1 MTSTLPTIQPHT
13 TAKHHIL
20 RYYLSEWFPILGSAY
35 RTLRFIDGFA
45 GPGEYEGGEPGSPII
60 ALRTIERH
68 ARFRHLA
75 EAGNKVDFIFV
86 EKDQDYSE
94 NLRGRVHERVWP
106 KAFTTRVE
114 HGEFEEVV
122 TRLVD
127 DVSRA
132 NPMPPTLA
140 FIDPFGP
147 AGFSMALLER
157 LASFDRM
164 EVLINLNYNE
174 FVQWILPDTSKHVT
188 ANRLYGGPRWR
199 PALDMIGRERSR
211 FLVQE
216 YEAALGEIGWR
227 CTSFEMVNIQNQ
239 TAYHLVFGT
248 RSPKGMRAMKQA
260 MRTASPT
267 GEFRYTDRLAPGQ
280 PVLPGL
286 SIEREHAEMIGDWL
300 FQKYEG
306 QEVARDRIVA
316 DEIDWHRWWL
326 ERDLRK
332 GLLHLEYGDDPRISG
347 VRNGDGR
354 RRIERSYP
362 TGCFIRFGRPQQP
375 RQTYDGPQQPHLL

>member
-1 MTSTLPTIQPHT
+1 MTPTLPPIQPHT
-13 TAKHHIL
+13 KAKHHIL
-20 RYYLSEWFPILGSAY
+20 QYYLNEWYPILGSAHS
-35 RTLRFIDGFA
+35 TLLFIDGFA

-60 ALRTIERH
+60 ALRTIQEH
-68 ARFRHLA
+68 GRFGKFSA
-75 EAGNKVDFIFV
+75 EGKMVDFLFV
-86 EKDQDYSE
+86 EKDQDYAE
-94 NLRGRVHERVWP
+94 DLRSRVREVAWP
-106 KAFTTRVE
+106 SAFTTRVE
-114 HGEFEEVV
+114 HGEFEEVM

-127 DVSRA
+127 DASPA

-147 AGFSMALLER
+147 AGFSMDLLER

-174 FVQWILPDTSKHVT
+174 FVQWILPDPSKHVT
-188 ANRLYGGPRWR
+188 ANRLYGGPRWK
-199 PALDMIGRERSR
+199 PALGLMGRERSR
-211 FLVQE
+211 FLVEE
-216 YEAALGEIGWR
+216 YEIALGEIGWR
-227 CTSFEMVNIQNQ
+227 CTSFEMVNVQNQ

-248 RSPKGMRAMKQA
+248 RSPKGMEAMKRA

-286 SIEREHAEMIGDWL
+286 DIESEHAEKIGEWL

-306 QEVARDRIVA
+306 QEVARDRLVA
-316 DEIDWHRWWL
+316 DEINWHRWWL
-326 ERDLRK
+326 KKDLRE
-332 GLLHLEYGDDPRISG
+332 GLLHLEYGDDTRIAG

-354 RRIERSYP
+354 RRKSRYYP
-362 TGCFIRFGRPQQP
+362 SGCYITFGRPQQP
-375 RQTYDGPQQPHLL
+375 LQKYDRPQQPRLV